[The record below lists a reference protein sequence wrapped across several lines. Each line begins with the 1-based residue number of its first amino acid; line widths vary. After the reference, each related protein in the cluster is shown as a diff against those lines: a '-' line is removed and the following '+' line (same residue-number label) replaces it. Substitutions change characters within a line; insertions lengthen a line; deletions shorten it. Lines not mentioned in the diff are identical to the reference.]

1 MPEEHLKC
9 PKCGHE
15 FDYYYSVS
23 YSLTSLKISQFFRA
37 KCPNCGRVSLYQTH
51 IDIKRPRLY
60 RAGMIASLFLV
71 MAGIAYA
78 IFSLIM
84 LSTYDAVYGILAVIA
99 GLVISFALDLAN
111 RRYHGGSGR

>member
-51 IDIKRPRLY
+51 IEIRRPRLY
-60 RAGMIASLFLV
+60 RAGMITSLFLV
-71 MAGIAYA
+71 IAGIAYT
-78 IFSLIM
+78 IFSLLK
-84 LSTYDAVYGILAVIA
+84 LSITDSIYGIFAIIS
-99 GLVISFALDLAN
+99 GLLISFALDLGN
-111 RRYHGGSGR
+111 RRYHGGSR